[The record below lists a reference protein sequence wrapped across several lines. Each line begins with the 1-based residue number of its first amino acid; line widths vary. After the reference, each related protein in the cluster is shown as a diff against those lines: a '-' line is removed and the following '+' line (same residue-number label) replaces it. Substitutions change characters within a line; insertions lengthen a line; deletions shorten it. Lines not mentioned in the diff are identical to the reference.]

1 MTTTN
6 VTDLFTLLVSF
17 FGGLLSLINTLL
29 VPTSWT
35 AISGIQMLIWF
46 GLVFLFVGPVFGL
59 IIRMVRSG
67 SGH

>member
-1 MTTTN
+1 MSTTN
-6 VTDLFTLLVSF
+6 VTQLFTLLAEF
-17 FGGLLSLINTLL
+17 LRGLLSLINMLL
-29 VPTSWT
+29 IPTSWT